1 MALQRRRRVP
11 GWVMALAVLLVV
23 VVGVPSG
30 CYVYERRKAM
40 GYRQEMV
47 GIVHSQEVRKI
58 IEEGLRNT
66 DPHALDGRGVIRT
79 YRIDDGSIRPSP
91 MGGYFFNT
99 IVNNDR
105 KLSVSFGIDRRYIA
119 GEGYGPIESG
129 GVDPSVELA
138 DLLKKRYGKDWI
150 ETNYRS
156 EKYRKA
162 HLEEFPTPKKTRS
175 DKSGEGDGS
184 EE

>member
-1 MALQRRRRVP
+1 MIGRGWGRVP

-23 VVGVPSG
+23 LVGLPSG

-40 GYRQEMV
+40 DYRQEMIS
-47 GIVHSQEVRKI
+47 IVHSQEVKKV
-58 IEEGLRNT
+58 IEVNLREI
-66 DPHALDGRGVIRT
+66 DPHALDGQGVIKT
-79 YRIDDGSIRPSP
+79 YYINDGSIRPSP

-105 KLSVSFGIDRRYIA
+105 KLGVSFAIDRRYIA
-119 GEGYGPIESG
+119 GEGYGPIDGDGS
-129 GVDPSVELA
+129 PSVELA
-138 DLLKKRYGKDWI
+138 DLLDRRYGKGWN
-150 ETNYRS
+150 ETDDAA

-162 HLEEFPTPKKTRS
+162 HPEEFPTPKKTQS
-175 DKSGEGDGS
+175 DKSGESG

>member
-40 GYRQEMV
+40 DYRQEMIS
-47 GIVHSQEVRKI
+47 IVHSQEVKKV
-58 IEEGLRNT
+58 IEVNLREI
-66 DPHALDGRGVIRT
+66 DPHALDGQGVIKT
-79 YRIDDGSIRPSP
+79 YYINDGSIRPSP

-105 KLSVSFGIDRRYIA
+105 KLGVSFAIDRRYIA
-119 GEGYGPIESG
+119 GEGYGPIDGDGS
-129 GVDPSVELA
+129 PSVELA
-138 DLLKKRYGKDWI
+138 DLLDRRYGKGWN
-150 ETNYRS
+150 ETDDAA

-162 HLEEFPTPKKTRS
+162 HPEEFPTPQKTRS
-175 DKSGEGDGS
+175 GKSGEDG

>member
-1 MALQRRRRVP
+1 MP

-40 GYRQEMV
+40 DYRQEMIS
-47 GIVHSQEVRKI
+47 IVHSQEVRKI
-58 IEEGLRNT
+58 IEEGLYNIG
-66 DPHALDGRGVIRT
+66 PHALDGRGVIRT
-79 YRIDDGSIRPSP
+79 YYIDDGSIRHNP
-91 MGGYFFNT
+91 MGGYDFDV

-105 KLSVSFGIDRRYIA
+105 KLDVSFTLNRRYIA

-138 DLLKKRYGKDWI
+138 DSLKKRYGKDWI

-162 HLEEFPTPKKTRS
+162 HPEEFPTPEKTRS
-175 DKSGEGDGS
+175 GKSGESG

>member
-1 MALQRRRRVP
+1 MP

-40 GYRQEMV
+40 DYRQEMV

-58 IEEGLRNT
+58 IEEGLNAW

-79 YRIDDGSIRPSP
+79 YYIDDGSIRPSP
-91 MGGYFFNT
+91 MGGYDFDV

-119 GEGYGPIESG
+119 GEGYGDIEDDGGDFSG
-129 GVDPSVELA
+129 ELA
-138 DLLKKRYGKDWI
+138 DLLEKRYGKGWSD
-150 ETNYRS
+150 TDNRS

-162 HLEEFPTPKKTRS
+162 VPHTAKEAR
-175 DKSGEGDGS
+175 
-184 EE
+184 

>member
-1 MALQRRRRVP
+1 MALQKRRRVP

-40 GYRQEMV
+40 DYRQEMIS
-47 GIVHSQEVRKI
+47 IVHSQEVKKV
-58 IEEGLRNT
+58 IEVNLREI
-66 DPHALDGRGVIRT
+66 DPHALDGRGVIKT

-91 MGGYFFNT
+91 MGGIFFDV

-105 KLSVSFGIDRRYIA
+105 KLDVSFTLNRRYIA
-119 GEGYGPIESG
+119 GEGYGPIDGDGS
-129 GVDPSVELA
+129 PSVELA
-138 DLLKKRYGKDWI
+138 DLLDRRYGKGWD
-150 ETNYRS
+150 ETDDAA

-162 HLEEFPTPKKTRS
+162 HPEEFPTPQKTQS
-175 DKSGEGDGS
+175 DKSGESG

>member
-1 MALQRRRRVP
+1 MALQKRRRMP

-40 GYRQEMV
+40 DYRQEMIS
-47 GIVHSQEVRKI
+47 IVHSQEVKKV
-58 IEEGLRNT
+58 IEVNLREI
-66 DPHALDGRGVIRT
+66 DPHALDGQGVIKT
-79 YRIDDGSIRPSP
+79 YYINDGSIRPSP

-105 KLSVSFGIDRRYIA
+105 KLGVSFAIDRRYIA
-119 GEGYGPIESG
+119 GEGYGPIDGDGS
-129 GVDPSVELA
+129 PSVELA
-138 DLLKKRYGKDWI
+138 DLLDRRYGKGWD
-150 ETNYRS
+150 ETDDAA

-162 HLEEFPTPKKTRS
+162 HPEEFPTPQKTQS
-175 DKSGEGDGS
+175 DESDES
-184 EE
+184 EEGE

>member
-1 MALQRRRRVP
+1 MALQKKRRMP

-40 GYRQEMV
+40 DYRQEMIS
-47 GIVHSQEVRKI
+47 IVHSQEVKKV
-58 IEEGLRNT
+58 IEVNLREI
-66 DPHALDGRGVIRT
+66 DPHALDGQGVIRT
-79 YRIDDGSIRPSP
+79 YYINDGSIRPSP

-105 KLSVSFGIDRRYIA
+105 KLGVSFAIDRRYIA
-119 GEGYGPIESG
+119 GEGYGPIDGDGS
-129 GVDPSVELA
+129 PSVELA
-138 DLLKKRYGKDWI
+138 DLLDRRYGKGWN
-150 ETNYRS
+150 ETDDAA

-162 HLEEFPTPKKTRS
+162 HPEEFPTPQKTQS
-175 DKSGEGDGS
+175 DKSGESG

>member
-1 MALQRRRRVP
+1 MALQKRRRVP

-40 GYRQEMV
+40 DYRQEMV
-47 GIVHSQEVRKI
+47 GIIHSQEVKKV
-58 IEEGLRNT
+58 IEVNLREI
-66 DPHALDGRGVIRT
+66 DPHALDGRGVIKT

-105 KLSVSFGIDRRYIA
+105 KLGVSFAIDRRYIA

-138 DLLKKRYGKDWI
+138 DLLDKRYGKGWSD
-150 ETNYRS
+150 TDDAA

-162 HLEEFPTPKKTRS
+162 HPEEFPTPQKTR
-175 DKSGEGDGS
+175 SGEGDGS
-184 EE
+184 EEGK

>member
-11 GWVMALAVLLVV
+11 GWVMALVIVLVV

-40 GYRQEMV
+40 DYRQEMV

-58 IEEGLRNT
+58 IEEGLNAW

-79 YRIDDGSIRPSP
+79 YYIDDGSIRHNP
-91 MGGYFFNT
+91 MGGYFFDV

-105 KLSVSFGIDRRYIA
+105 KLSVSFAIDRRYIA
-119 GEGYGPIESG
+119 GEGYGPIDGDGS
-129 GVDPSVELA
+129 PSVELA
-138 DLLKKRYGKDWI
+138 DLLDRRYGKGWN
-150 ETNYRS
+150 ETDDAA

-162 HLEEFPTPKKTRS
+162 HPEEFPTPQKTQS
-175 DKSGEGDGS
+175 DESDES
-184 EE
+184 EEGE

>member
-1 MALQRRRRVP
+1 MALQKRRRVP

-40 GYRQEMV
+40 DYRQEMIS
-47 GIVHSQEVRKI
+47 IVHSQEVKKV
-58 IEEGLRNT
+58 IEVNLREI
-66 DPHALDGRGVIRT
+66 DPHALDGQGVIKT
-79 YRIDDGSIRPSP
+79 YYINDGSIRPSP

-105 KLSVSFGIDRRYIA
+105 KLGVSFAIDRRYIA
-119 GEGYGPIESG
+119 GEGYGPIDGDGS
-129 GVDPSVELA
+129 PSVELA
-138 DLLKKRYGKDWI
+138 DLLDRRYGKGWD
-150 ETNYRS
+150 ETDDAA

-162 HLEEFPTPKKTRS
+162 HPEEFPTPQKTQS
-175 DKSGEGDGS
+175 DESDESGEG
-184 EE
+184 E

>member
-1 MALQRRRRVP
+1 MD
-11 GWVMALAVLLVV
+11 
-23 VVGVPSG
+23 
-30 CYVYERRKAM
+30 
-40 GYRQEMV
+40 YRQEMV
-47 GIVHSQEVRKI
+47 GIVHSQEVKKV
-58 IEEGLRNT
+58 IEVNLREI

-79 YRIDDGSIRPSP
+79 YYIDDGSIRHNT
-91 MGGYFFNT
+91 MGGYDFDV

-162 HLEEFPTPKKTRS
+162 HPEEFPTPEKTRS
-175 DKSGEGDGS
+175 GKSGEGG

>member
-1 MALQRRRRVP
+1 MALQKKRRMP

-40 GYRQEMV
+40 DYRQEMV

-58 IEEGLRNT
+58 IEEGLNAW

-79 YRIDDGSIRPSP
+79 YYIDDGSIRHNP
-91 MGGYFFNT
+91 MGGYDFDV

-119 GEGYGPIESG
+119 GEGYGDIEDEDG
-129 GVDPSVELA
+129 GPSVELSA
-138 DLLKKRYGKDWI
+138 LLDRRYGKGWD
-150 ETNYRS
+150 ETDDAA

-162 HLEEFPTPKKTRS
+162 HPEEFPTPSEKKG
-175 DKSGEGDGS
+175 GESHG
-184 EE
+184 

>member
-40 GYRQEMV
+40 DYRQEMIS
-47 GIVHSQEVRKI
+47 IVHSQEVKKV
-58 IEEGLRNT
+58 IEVNLREI
-66 DPHALDGRGVIRT
+66 DPHALDGQGVIKT
-79 YRIDDGSIRPSP
+79 YYIDDGSIRHNP
-91 MGGYFFNT
+91 MGGYDFDV

-105 KLSVSFGIDRRYIA
+105 KLGVSFGIDRRYIA
-119 GEGYGPIESG
+119 GEGYGPIEDDG
-129 GVDPSVELA
+129 GGPSVELSA
-138 DLLKKRYGKDWI
+138 LLDKRYGKGWD
-150 ETNYRS
+150 ETDDAA

-162 HLEEFPTPKKTRS
+162 HPEEFPTPQKTRS
-175 DKSGEGDGS
+175 GKSGESG

>member
-1 MALQRRRRVP
+1 
-11 GWVMALAVLLVV
+11 
-23 VVGVPSG
+23 
-30 CYVYERRKAM
+30 M

-66 DPHALDGRGVIRT
+66 DPHALDGQGVIRT
-79 YRIDDGSIRPSP
+79 YYIDDGSIEHSP
-91 MGGYFFNT
+91 MGGYFFDV

-105 KLSVSFGIDRRYIA
+105 KLDVSFTLNRRYIA
-119 GEGYGPIESG
+119 GEGYGPIEDEDG
-129 GVDPSVELA
+129 GPSVELSA
-138 DLLKKRYGKDWI
+138 LLDERYGKGWD
-150 ETNYRS
+150 ETDDAA

-162 HLEEFPTPKKTRS
+162 HPEEFPTPQKTRS

>member
-1 MALQRRRRVP
+1 MP

-30 CYVYERRKAM
+30 CYGYERRKAM
-40 GYRQEMV
+40 DYRQEMV

-58 IEEGLRNT
+58 IEEGLNAW

-79 YRIDDGSIRPSP
+79 YYIDDGSIRHNP
-91 MGGYFFNT
+91 MGGYDFDV

-105 KLSVSFGIDRRYIA
+105 KLDVSFAIDRYYIA
-119 GEGYGPIESG
+119 GEGYGPIEDDG
-129 GVDPSVELA
+129 GGPSVELSA
-138 DLLKKRYGKDWI
+138 LLDERYGKGWD
-150 ETNYRS
+150 ETDDAA

-162 HLEEFPTPKKTRS
+162 HPEEFPTPKKTRS

>member
-66 DPHALDGRGVIRT
+66 DPHALDGRGVIKT

-105 KLSVSFGIDRRYIA
+105 KLGVSFAIDRRYIA
-119 GEGYGPIESG
+119 GEGYGPIEDDG
-129 GVDPSVELA
+129 GGPSVELSA
-138 DLLKKRYGKDWI
+138 LLDERYGKGWD
-150 ETNYRS
+150 ETDDAA

-162 HLEEFPTPKKTRS
+162 HPEEFPTPQKTRS

>member
-1 MALQRRRRVP
+1 MD
-11 GWVMALAVLLVV
+11 
-23 VVGVPSG
+23 
-30 CYVYERRKAM
+30 
-40 GYRQEMV
+40 YRQEMV

-79 YRIDDGSIRPSP
+79 YRIDDGSIEHNP
-91 MGGYFFNT
+91 MGGYDFDV

-119 GEGYGPIESG
+119 GEGYGPIDGDGS
-129 GVDPSVELA
+129 PSVELA
-138 DLLKKRYGKDWI
+138 DLLDRRYGKGWD
-150 ETNYRS
+150 ETDDAA

-162 HLEEFPTPKKTRS
+162 HPEEFPTPEKTQS

>member
-1 MALQRRRRVP
+1 MP

-58 IEEGLRNT
+58 IEEGLRNI

-105 KLSVSFGIDRRYIA
+105 KLGVSFAIDRRYIA
-119 GEGYGPIESG
+119 GEGYGPIEDDGGGFSG
-129 GVDPSVELA
+129 ELSA
-138 DLLKKRYGKDWI
+138 LLDRRYGKGWD
-150 ETNYRS
+150 ETDDAA

-162 HLEEFPTPKKTRS
+162 HPEEFPTPQKTQS

>member
-1 MALQRRRRVP
+1 MP

-40 GYRQEMV
+40 DYRQEMV

-58 IEEGLRNT
+58 IEEGLNAW

-79 YRIDDGSIRPSP
+79 YYIDDGSIRHNP
-91 MGGYFFNT
+91 MGGYDFDV

-119 GEGYGPIESG
+119 GEGYGDIEDEDG
-129 GVDPSVELA
+129 GPSVELSA
-138 DLLKKRYGKDWI
+138 LLDRRYGKGWSD
-150 ETNYRS
+150 TDNRS

-162 HLEEFPTPKKTRS
+162 HPEEFPTPQKTRS
-175 DKSGEGDGS
+175 GKGDGS
-184 EE
+184 EEGE

>member
-1 MALQRRRRVP
+1 MP

-23 VVGVPSG
+23 LVGLPSG

-40 GYRQEMV
+40 DYRQEMV

-66 DPHALDGRGVIRT
+66 DPHALDGRGVIKT

-105 KLSVSFGIDRRYIA
+105 KLGVSFAIDRRYIA
-119 GEGYGPIESG
+119 GEGYGPIEDDG
-129 GVDPSVELA
+129 GGPSVELSA
-138 DLLKKRYGKDWI
+138 LLDERYGKGWD
-150 ETNYRS
+150 ETDDAA

-162 HLEEFPTPKKTRS
+162 HPEEFPTPQKTRS

>member
-1 MALQRRRRVP
+1 MP

-23 VVGVPSG
+23 LVGLPSG
-30 CYVYERRKAM
+30 CYGYERRKAM
-40 GYRQEMV
+40 DYRQEMV

-58 IEEGLRNT
+58 IEEGLNAW

-79 YRIDDGSIRPSP
+79 YYIDDGSIRHSP
-91 MGGYFFNT
+91 MGGIFFDV

-105 KLSVSFGIDRRYIA
+105 KLDVSFTLNRRYIA
-119 GEGYGPIESG
+119 GEGYGPIEDDG
-129 GVDPSVELA
+129 GGPSVELT

-162 HLEEFPTPKKTRS
+162 HPEEFPTPEKTQ
-175 DKSGEGDGS
+175 SGKGDES
-184 EE
+184 EEGE

>member
-1 MALQRRRRVP
+1 MALQKKRRMP

-40 GYRQEMV
+40 DYQQEMV

-58 IEEGLRNT
+58 IEEGLYNIG
-66 DPHALDGRGVIRT
+66 PHALDGQGVIRT
-79 YRIDDGSIRPSP
+79 YYIDDGSIEHNP
-91 MGGYFFNT
+91 MGGYFFDV

-105 KLSVSFGIDRRYIA
+105 KLSLGFTLNRRYIA
-119 GEGYGPIESG
+119 GEGYGDIEADDCS
-129 GVDPSVELA
+129 PSVELS
-138 DLLKKRYGKDWI
+138 DLLDRRYGKGWSD
-150 ETNYRS
+150 TDNRS

-162 HLEEFPTPKKTRS
+162 VPHTAKEAR
-175 DKSGEGDGS
+175 
-184 EE
+184 

>member
-1 MALQRRRRVP
+1 MP

-40 GYRQEMV
+40 DYRQEMV

-79 YRIDDGSIRPSP
+79 YYIDDGSIRHSP
-91 MGGYFFNT
+91 MGGYDFDV

-105 KLSVSFGIDRRYIA
+105 KLDVSFDIDRYYIA
-119 GEGYGPIESG
+119 GEGYGPIEDDG
-129 GVDPSVELA
+129 GGPSVELSA
-138 DLLKKRYGKDWI
+138 LLDERYGKGWD
-150 ETNYRS
+150 ETDDAA

-162 HLEEFPTPKKTRS
+162 HPEEFPTPEKTQS
-175 DKSGEGDGS
+175 DKGD

>member
-30 CYVYERRKAM
+30 CSVYVRSKAL
-40 GYRQEMV
+40 GYRQEMD

-66 DPHALDGRGVIRT
+66 DPQALDGRGVIKT
-79 YRIDDGSIRPSP
+79 YYIDDGSIRHNP
-91 MGGYFFNT
+91 MGGYDFDV

-105 KLSVSFGIDRRYIA
+105 KLGVSFAIDRRYIA
-119 GEGYGPIESG
+119 GEGYGPIEDDG
-129 GVDPSVELA
+129 GGPSVELSA
-138 DLLKKRYGKDWI
+138 LLDERYGKGWD
-150 ETNYRS
+150 ETDDAA

-162 HLEEFPTPKKTRS
+162 HPEEFPTPQKTRS

>member
-1 MALQRRRRVP
+1 MP

-40 GYRQEMV
+40 DYRQEMIS
-47 GIVHSQEVRKI
+47 IVHSQEVKKV
-58 IEEGLRNT
+58 IEVNLREI
-66 DPHALDGRGVIRT
+66 DPHALDGQGVIKT
-79 YRIDDGSIRPSP
+79 YYINDGSIRPSP

-105 KLSVSFGIDRRYIA
+105 KLGVSFAIDRRYIA
-119 GEGYGPIESG
+119 GEGYGPIDGDGS
-129 GVDPSVELA
+129 PSVELA
-138 DLLKKRYGKDWI
+138 DLLDRRYGKGWN
-150 ETNYRS
+150 ETDDAA

-162 HLEEFPTPKKTRS
+162 HPEEFPTPQKTQS
-175 DKSGEGDGS
+175 DKSGESG

>member
-1 MALQRRRRVP
+1 MP

-40 GYRQEMV
+40 DYRQEMV
-47 GIVHSQEVRKI
+47 DIVHSQEVRKI
-58 IEEGLRNT
+58 IEEGLYNIG
-66 DPHALDGRGVIRT
+66 PHALDGRGVIRT
-79 YRIDDGSIRPSP
+79 YYIDDGSIRHNP
-91 MGGYFFNT
+91 MGGYDFDV

-150 ETNYRS
+150 ETDNRS

-162 HLEEFPTPKKTRS
+162 HPEEFPTPSEKKG
-175 DKSGEGDGS
+175 GESHG
-184 EE
+184 

>member
-1 MALQRRRRVP
+1 MALQRRRRIP

-40 GYRQEMV
+40 DYRQEMV

-66 DPHALDGRGVIRT
+66 DPHALDGQGVIRT
-79 YRIDDGSIRPSP
+79 YYIDDGSIRHNP
-91 MGGYFFNT
+91 MGGYDFDV

-105 KLSVSFGIDRRYIA
+105 KLDVSFDIDRYYIA
-119 GEGYGPIESG
+119 GEGYGPIEDDG
-129 GVDPSVELA
+129 GGPSVELSA
-138 DLLKKRYGKDWI
+138 LLDKRYGKGWD
-150 ETNYRS
+150 ETDDAA

-162 HLEEFPTPKKTRS
+162 HPEEFPTPEKTRS
-175 DKSGEGDGS
+175 DKGDDS
-184 EE
+184 EEGE

>member
-1 MALQRRRRVP
+1 MALQKRRRVP

-40 GYRQEMV
+40 DYRQEMV
-47 GIVHSQEVRKI
+47 GIVHSQEVKKV
-58 IEEGLRNT
+58 IEVNLREI
-66 DPHALDGRGVIRT
+66 DPHALDGRGVIKT

-91 MGGYFFNT
+91 MGGIFFDV

-119 GEGYGPIESG
+119 GEGYGPIEDDG
-129 GVDPSVELA
+129 GGPSVELSA
-138 DLLKKRYGKDWI
+138 LLDKRYGKGWD
-150 ETNYRS
+150 ETDDAA

-162 HLEEFPTPKKTRS
+162 HLEEFPTPSEKKG
-175 DKSGEGDGS
+175 GESHG
-184 EE
+184 

>member
-40 GYRQEMV
+40 DYRQEMV

-58 IEEGLRNT
+58 IEEGLNAW

-79 YRIDDGSIRPSP
+79 YYIDDGSIRHNP
-91 MGGYFFNT
+91 MGGYDFDV

-105 KLSVSFGIDRRYIA
+105 KLDVSFDIDRYYIA
-119 GEGYGPIESG
+119 GEGYGDIEDEDG
-129 GVDPSVELA
+129 GPSVELSA
-138 DLLKKRYGKDWI
+138 LLDERYGKGWD
-150 ETNYRS
+150 ETDDAA

-162 HLEEFPTPKKTRS
+162 HLEEFPTPSEKKG
-175 DKSGEGDGS
+175 GESHG
-184 EE
+184 